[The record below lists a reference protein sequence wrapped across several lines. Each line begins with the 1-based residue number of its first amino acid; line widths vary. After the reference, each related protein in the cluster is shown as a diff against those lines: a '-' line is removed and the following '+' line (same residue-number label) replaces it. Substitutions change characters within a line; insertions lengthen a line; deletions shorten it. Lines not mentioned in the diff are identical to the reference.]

1 MKVKL
6 RDIIQLNPKERIP
19 KGKIAKKI
27 AMDNLEPYCREIAGY
42 EIAAYKGGTKFR
54 NGDTLLARIT
64 PCLENGKTAYVNILE
79 DGEVAFGSTEYFVFR
94 AKEKVIDPL
103 YLYYLSVSNNFRDV
117 AIKSMTGTSGRQRV
131 QKEAVLDYEFDLP
144 NMEEQ
149 KKVASIIGSL
159 DDKKL
164 LNEKINDNLFELGIE
179 LLSSTK
185 FKEFQSL
192 NDVIEVRD
200 GTHSSPASVS
210 QGGYPLVTS
219 KAIKGISVD
228 FSQTKNISET
238 DYTEI
243 NKRSLVEYHDI
254 LVSMIGTVGIS
265 HLVTE
270 NPVKYAI
277 KNVGLIKSS
286 NNRLLAP
293 FLYFYLLSDYGQN
306 YIRESLS
313 GSTQQFI
320 SLTNLRKMPI
330 PILSNI
336 PSNLI
341 EHLDRVVLQIEN
353 NSTEINTLNSIKHVL
368 LKRYF

>member
-6 RDIIQLNPKERIP
+6 REYVQLVSERV
-19 KGKIAKKI
+19 
-27 AMDNLEPYCREIAGY
+27 NLEEA
-42 EIAAYKGGTKFR
+42 
-54 NGDTLLARIT
+54 NGDTYISTDNMLPNRGGIKFGDSKLPKSKTVNSYRKGDVLVSNIRPYFKKIWFANRQGTRSGDVLCFRTKNTNLL
-64 PCLENGKTAYVNILE
+64 EE
-79 DGEVAFGSTEYFVFR
+79 
-94 AKEKVIDPL
+94 
-103 YLYYLSVSNNFRDV
+103 YLYCTLQSNHFFDYVVSTS
-117 AIKSMTGTSGRQRV
+117 KGTKMPRGD
-131 QKEAVLDYEFDLP
+131 KEAILNYEFEVP
-144 NMEEQ
+144 PKEEQ
-149 KKVASIIGSL
+149 YKRCRPIILIEKEISL
-159 DDKKL
+159 
-164 LNEKINDNLFELGIE
+164 NNKINDNLIKLGVE

-192 NDVIEVRD
+192 SDVIEVRD

-286 NNRLLAP
+286 SNRLLAP

-306 YIRESLS
+306 YIRENLS

-341 EHLDRVVLQIEN
+341 EYLDRIVLQIEN
-353 NSTEINTLNSIKHVL
+353 NSTETNILNSIKHVL

>member
-1 MKVKL
+1 M
-6 RDIIQLNPKERIP
+6 
-19 KGKIAKKI
+19 
-27 AMDNLEPYCREIAGY
+27 
-42 EIAAYKGGTKFR
+42 
-54 NGDTLLARIT
+54 
-64 PCLENGKTAYVNILE
+64 
-79 DGEVAFGSTEYFVFR
+79 
-94 AKEKVIDPL
+94 
-103 YLYYLSVSNNFRDV
+103 
-117 AIKSMTGTSGRQRV
+117 
-131 QKEAVLDYEFDLP
+131 
-144 NMEEQ
+144 
-149 KKVASIIGSL
+149 
-159 DDKKL
+159 
-164 LNEKINDNLFELGIE
+164 FELGIE

-341 EHLDRVVLQIEN
+341 EHLDRIVLQIEN

>member
-1 MKVKL
+1 MIKL
-6 RDIIQLNPKERIP
+6 
-19 KGKIAKKI
+19 G
-27 AMDNLEPYCREIAGY
+27 
-42 EIAAYKGGTKFR
+42 
-54 NGDTLLARIT
+54 
-64 PCLENGKTAYVNILE
+64 V
-79 DGEVAFGSTEYFVFR
+79 
-94 AKEKVIDPL
+94 
-103 YLYYLSVSNNFRDV
+103 
-117 AIKSMTGTSGRQRV
+117 
-131 QKEAVLDYEFDLP
+131 
-144 NMEEQ
+144 
-149 KKVASIIGSL
+149 
-159 DDKKL
+159 
-164 LNEKINDNLFELGIE
+164 E

-192 NDVIEVRD
+192 SDVIEVRD

-286 NNRLLAP
+286 SNRLLAP

-306 YIRESLS
+306 YIRENLS

-341 EHLDRVVLQIEN
+341 EYLDRIVLQIEN
-353 NSTEINTLNSIKHVL
+353 NSTETNILNSIKHVL